1 MHPFVGVP
9 GYCYGEC
16 NPVGGRRA
24 TVTAESS
31 SSPPALEAEV
41 SAAIVRCAAGDKS
54 ALRLIYDLEA
64 ARMVGVAIRILR
76 RRDLAEEATHDAFMR
91 IWRSARSYDP
101 SRGSARAWLYTI
113 VRNQALTILRDE
125 RRFGPED
132 PADNELPQPDQA
144 LQRLPESSA
153 LRQCLQQL
161 ETGRRNAIVLAYV
174 HGFSHGELAGRL
186 GMPLGTIKSWIRRG
200 LASLQECMG

>member
-1 MHPFVGVP
+1 M
-9 GYCYGEC
+9 
-16 NPVGGRRA
+16 
-24 TVTAESS
+24 TAESS
-31 SSPPALEAEV
+31 SSPPALEAEI

-54 ALRLIYDLEA
+54 ALRVIYDLES
-64 ARMVGVAIRILR
+64 ARMVGVAHRILR
-76 RRDLAEEATHDAFMR
+76 RRELAEEATHDAFMR
-91 IWRSARSYDP
+91 IWRSARSFDP
-101 SRGSARAWLYTI
+101 SRGSARAWIYTI

-125 RRFGPED
+125 TRFGPDEQVNED
-132 PADNELPQPDQA
+132 LPEPNSA
-144 LQRLPESSA
+144 LLRLPESSA

>member
-1 MHPFVGVP
+1 MP
-9 GYCYGEC
+9 
-16 NPVGGRRA
+16 
-24 TVTAESS
+24 AEPSTDPS
-31 SSPPALEAEV
+31 ALEPEI
-41 SAAIVRCAAGDKS
+41 SAAIVRCAAGDKP

-91 IWRSARSYDP
+91 IWRGARSFDP
-101 SRGSARAWLYTI
+101 SRGSARAWIYTI

-125 RRFGPED
+125 RRFGPEE
-132 PADNELPQPDQA
+132 PADSELPQPDQA

-153 LRQCLQQL
+153 LRHCLQQL

>member
-1 MHPFVGVP
+1 MP
-9 GYCYGEC
+9 
-16 NPVGGRRA
+16 
-24 TVTAESS
+24 AEPSTDPS
-31 SSPPALEAEV
+31 ALEPEI
-41 SAAIVRCAAGDKS
+41 SAAIVRCAAGDKP

-91 IWRSARSYDP
+91 IWRGARSFDP
-101 SRGSARAWLYTI
+101 SRGSARAWIYTI

-125 RRFGPED
+125 RRFGPEE
-132 PADNELPQPDQA
+132 PADSELPQPDQA

-153 LRQCLQQL
+153 LRHCLQRL

>member
-1 MHPFVGVP
+1 M
-9 GYCYGEC
+9 
-16 NPVGGRRA
+16 
-24 TVTAESS
+24 TAESS
-31 SSPPALEAEV
+31 SSPPALEAEI

-64 ARMVGVAIRILR
+64 PRMVGVAIRILR

-101 SRGSARAWLYTI
+101 SRGSARAWVYTI

-125 RRFGPED
+125 RRFGPEE
-132 PADNELPQPDQA
+132 PADSELPQPDQA

>member
-1 MHPFVGVP
+1 M
-9 GYCYGEC
+9 
-16 NPVGGRRA
+16 
-24 TVTAESS
+24 TAESS
-31 SSPPALEAEV
+31 SSPPALEAEI

-64 ARMVGVAIRILR
+64 PRMVGVAIRILR

-101 SRGSARAWLYTI
+101 SRGSARAWVYTI

-125 RRFGPED
+125 RRFGPEE
-132 PADNELPQPDQA
+132 PADSELPQPDQA

-161 ETGRRNAIVLAYV
+161 ETDRRNAIVLAYV

>member
-1 MHPFVGVP
+1 MP
-9 GYCYGEC
+9 
-16 NPVGGRRA
+16 
-24 TVTAESS
+24 AESPADPS
-31 SSPPALEAEV
+31 ALEPEI

-64 ARMVGVAIRILR
+64 ARMIGVAIRILR

-91 IWRSARSYDP
+91 IWRSASSFDA
-101 SRGSARAWLYTI
+101 SRGSARAWLFTI

-125 RRFGPED
+125 RRFDPEQ
-132 PADNELPQPDQA
+132 PADIDLPQPDEA

-161 ETGRRNAIVLAYV
+161 EAGRRHAIVLAYV

>member
-1 MHPFVGVP
+1 M
-9 GYCYGEC
+9 
-16 NPVGGRRA
+16 
-24 TVTAESS
+24 TAESS

-161 ETGRRNAIVLAYV
+161 EAGRRNAIVLAYV

>member
-1 MHPFVGVP
+1 MP
-9 GYCYGEC
+9 
-16 NPVGGRRA
+16 
-24 TVTAESS
+24 AESS
-31 SSPPALEAEV
+31 TDPSALEPEI
-41 SAAIVRCAAGDKS
+41 SAAIVRCAAGEKS

-91 IWRSARSYDP
+91 IWRSARGFDP
-101 SRGSARAWLYTI
+101 SRGSARAWIYTI

-125 RRFGPED
+125 RRFGPEE
-132 PADNELPQPDQA
+132 PADSELPQPDQA

-153 LRQCLQQL
+153 LRHCLQQL

>member
-1 MHPFVGVP
+1 MP
-9 GYCYGEC
+9 
-16 NPVGGRRA
+16 A
-24 TVTAESS
+24 D
-31 SSPPALEAEV
+31 SPTDPSALEPEI

-64 ARMVGVAIRILR
+64 ARMIGVAIRILR

-91 IWRSARSYDP
+91 IWRGARSFDA

-125 RRFGPED
+125 RRFDPEQ
-132 PADNELPQPDQA
+132 PADGESPQPDLA

-161 ETGRRNAIVLAYV
+161 EASRRNAIVLAYV